1 MDKTTISDAILRNNS
16 SFSLESSSSSDKGF
30 LSDISWSTWI
40 IIILL
45 LALLG
50 FNIFVYF
57 AKGTD
62 ILTQFISPILDPILN
77 DTVNTGS
84 QIVDVSAEGAKQAIQ
99 KTADVADKA
108 LSSIQDATP
117 STNAHA
123 KDVSPKEDVIQKAP
137 INQSLNNHMN
147 TSNNYAAN
155 DYMADTSE
163 STIQSKGKAG
173 WCFIGQDRGFN
184 SCAEVG
190 VNDTCMSG
198 NIFPTHE
205 MCINPSLRQ

>member
-1 MDKTTISDAILRNNS
+1 MDKTTISDAILQNNS
-16 SFSLESSSSSDKGF
+16 SFPLQSSSDKGF
-30 LSDISWSTWI
+30 LSDVSWSTWI

-77 DTVNTGS
+77 DVVNTSS
-84 QIVDVSAEGAKQAIQ
+84 QIVDVSAEGAKQAIH
-99 KTADVADKA
+99 KTADIADKT
-108 LSSIQDATP
+108 LSSVQDATP
-117 STNAHA
+117 STNAAHA
-123 KDVSPKEDVIQKAP
+123 KESSPKEDVIQKAP

-147 TSNNYAAN
+147 TTNNHATN
-155 DYMADTSE
+155 DYMADTSD
-163 STIQSKGKAG
+163 STIQGRGKSG